1 LFENSFNGTIP
12 QQNEKNLC
20 QGTEL
25 GVIATRCFSRD
36 FLGKAW
42 IVSTYIFYSW
52 IFFFLRHTVRIMCYG
67 CISEVLSTKVYLT
80 VVL

>member
-42 IVSTYIFYSW
+42 TVSTYIFYSW
-52 IFFFLRHTVRIMCYG
+52 IFFFFGIPLELCVTD
-67 CISEVLSTKVYLT
+67 VLVKFSQRKYILP
-80 VVL
+80 